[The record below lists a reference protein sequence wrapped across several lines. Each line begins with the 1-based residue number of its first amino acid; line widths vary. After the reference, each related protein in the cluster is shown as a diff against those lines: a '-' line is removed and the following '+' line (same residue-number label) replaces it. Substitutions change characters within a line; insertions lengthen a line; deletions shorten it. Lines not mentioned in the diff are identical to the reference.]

1 MSSMILAF
9 QAQSPAGGP
18 SLFGTLGMWALI
30 IVIFYFLVFAPVRKQ
45 KKMLQKLIEE
55 LKKGDKVIT
64 NGGLFGE
71 VAGVEATTV
80 LLKIADNVKV
90 RISKSAVAGLQSDGD
105 PGSTR

>member
-9 QAQSPAGGP
+9 QAQPQGAGA
-18 SLFGTLGMWALI
+18 SLVGTLGMWALI

-45 KKMLQKLIEE
+45 KKMLQKMIDE

-64 NGGLFGE
+64 NGGLHGE
-71 VAGVEATTV
+71 VAGVEATSV
-80 LLKIADNVKV
+80 LLKIADNVKGRV
-90 RISKSAVAGLQSDGD
+90 SKSAIAGLQGDGD